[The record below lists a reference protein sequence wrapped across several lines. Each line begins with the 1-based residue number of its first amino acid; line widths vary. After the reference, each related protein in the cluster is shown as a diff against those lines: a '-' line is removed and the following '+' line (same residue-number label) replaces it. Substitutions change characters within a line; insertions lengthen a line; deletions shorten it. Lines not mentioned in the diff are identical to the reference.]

1 MKQSPLITIV
11 VPVHN
16 RENLVTRTLD
26 SIAAQDCRLSV
37 VVVDNNST
45 DGSRHVVEK
54 WMEANR
60 SESADMVLLSETKPG
75 AAAARNCGLK
85 AVTTP
90 WVMFFDS
97 DDTMRPGHIAR
108 ILKGIADYPDADIVG
123 WDALLHR
130 LDGTTKRLRFIC
142 GNPITNHMFH
152 ASLATQR
159 YAARTSLVR
168 DVGGWDESTKGWDDY
183 VLGLKLL
190 TRRPKMKKLGG
201 RITVDIYEQAV
212 SITGRSFS
220 EKRGEWEAALDCCE
234 TILENNG
241 MRRHLRWVKARRAII
256 AGHYTSEGN
265 HCGRSDLEKLVSE
278 QQSAYTRWALR
289 RIHDHIARRRRGVP
303 LLCRILLFK
312 CRI

>member
-37 VVVDNNST
+37 VVVDNNSA

-60 SESADMVLLSETKPG
+60 SESVDMVLLSETKPG
-75 AAAARNCGLK
+75 AAAARNRGLK

-130 LDGTTKRLRFIC
+130 LDGTTKRLKFIC

-183 VLGLKLL
+183 VLGVKLL

-234 TILENNG
+234 TILEKNG

-265 HCGRSDLEKLVSE
+265 PCGRSDLEKLASE
-278 QQSAYTRWALR
+278 QKSAYTRWALR

>member
-1 MKQSPLITIV
+1 MEQSPLITIV
-11 VPVHN
+11 VPVYN

-26 SIAAQDCRLSV
+26 SIAAQGCRLSV

-45 DGSRHVVEK
+45 DGSRHVIEK

-60 SESADMVLLSETKPG
+60 SESVETALLSETKPG
-75 AAAARNCGLK
+75 AAAARNRGLK

-97 DDTMRPGHIAR
+97 DDTMRPGHVAR
-108 ILKGIADYPDADIVG
+108 ILKGIADNPDADIVG

-130 LDGTTKRLRFIC
+130 IDGTTKRLRFFC
-142 GNPITNHMFH
+142 GNQITNHLFH
-152 ASLATQR
+152 ASLATIR

-168 DVGGWDESTKGWDDY
+168 YVGGWDESTRGWDDY

-190 TRRPKMKKLGG
+190 TRRPAMKKLGG
-201 RITVDIYEQAV
+201 RITVDIYEQTE
-212 SITGRSFS
+212 SITGLNFS

-234 TILENNG
+234 TIIKKSG
-241 MRRHLRWVKARRAII
+241 MPQHLRWVKARRAIV

-265 HCGRSDLEKLVSE
+265 PCGLSDLEKLVSE
-278 QQSAYTRWALR
+278 QKSAYTRWALR
-289 RIHDHIARRRRGVP
+289 RIHNHIARHRRGVS
-303 LLCRILLFK
+303 LLCRILLFRK
-312 CRI
+312 RI

>member
-1 MKQSPLITIV
+1 MEQQALISV
-11 VPVHN
+11 VIPVYN
-16 RENLVTRTLD
+16 RELLVTRTLD
-26 SIAAQDCRLSV
+26 SIAAQNCRLKLI
-37 VVVDNNST
+37 VVDNNST
-45 DGSRHVVEK
+45 DGSRYAVEK

-75 AAAARNCGLK
+75 AAAARNRGLK
-85 AVTTP
+85 AATTP

-108 ILKGIADYPDADIVG
+108 ILKGIADYPDADIMG

-130 LDGTTKRLRFIC
+130 LDGSTKRLKSIC

-152 ASLATQR
+152 ASLATLR

-183 VLGLKLL
+183 VLGLKML
-190 TRRPKMKKLGG
+190 TRCPKIQKLGG
-201 RITVDIYEQAV
+201 RITVDIYEQAE

-234 TILENNG
+234 TILEKNG
-241 MRRHLRWVKARRAII
+241 MRQHLRWILARRAIV
-256 AGHYTSEGN
+256 AGHYTSEGSPYG
-265 HCGRSDLEKLVSE
+265 HSDLEKLVSE

-289 RIHDHIARRRRGVP
+289 IIHFFVSHRLRGVATMCK
-303 LLCRILLFK
+303 LLLFNAK
-312 CRI
+312 